1 MEQGIWVHDLD
12 PVAFSLGPLDI
23 RWYALSY
30 IVGLVGGWYWGM
42 RLAQLS
48 PQPITREHLDRFL
61 NWVVVGV
68 IVGGRL
74 GQVLFYAP
82 GYYFANPA
90 EIFMVWHGGMAFHG
104 GMLGVLVAMILFTR
118 RHKIPLLAL
127 TDIICVVA
135 PLGLMLGRI
144 ANFINGEHG
153 GRVTDVA
160 WAVAFP
166 SSGDLLPR
174 HPSQLYESALEGAM
188 LLLIM
193 VILVYRFRALA
204 RPGLTSGVFLLGYAI
219 ARMISELFRE
229 PEVLTATLP
238 FGTTWGQWLSLPML
252 LGGAYLVG
260 RALRRAPT

>member
-1 MEQGIWVHDLD
+1 MENGLWVNNLD
-12 PVAFSLGPLDI
+12 PVAFTLGPLDI

-42 RLAQLS
+42 RLTERS
-48 PQPITREHLDRFL
+48 PQPITREQIDKFL
-61 NWVVVGV
+61 NWAVVGV

-82 GYYFANPA
+82 GYYFANPV

-104 GMLGVLVAMILFTR
+104 GMLGVLVAMVLFTR
-118 RHKIPLLAL
+118 RHAIPLLAL

-153 GRVTDVA
+153 GRVTDVP

-166 SSGDLLPR
+166 TSGDLLPR
-174 HPSQLYESALEGAM
+174 HPSQLYESALEGG
-188 LLLIM
+188 LLLIVM
-193 VILVYRFRALA
+193 IILVYRYRALA
-204 RPGLTSGVFLLGYAI
+204 RAGLTSGVFLFGYAC
-219 ARMISELFRE
+219 ARMIAELFRE

-238 FGTTWGQWLSLPML
+238 FNTTWGQWLSLPML
-252 LGGAYLVG
+252 VGGVYLIW
-260 RALRRAPT
+260 RANRRGTT